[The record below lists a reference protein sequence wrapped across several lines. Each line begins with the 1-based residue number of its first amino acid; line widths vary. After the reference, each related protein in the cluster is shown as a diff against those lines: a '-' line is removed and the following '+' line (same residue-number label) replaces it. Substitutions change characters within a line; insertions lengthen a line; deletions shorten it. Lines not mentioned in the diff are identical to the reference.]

1 MNNSNKYTEI
11 LNNVS
16 QLEMIVNQ
24 NTNNKLLIILV
35 LYRIFKH
42 PNKIKVIRMKEYAQI

>member
-16 QLEMIVNQ
+16 QLETKAKQ
-24 NTNNKLLIILV
+24 REDLIKFGTKKGDV
-35 LYRIFKH
+35 
-42 PNKIKVIRMKEYAQI
+42 